1 MSTPRPHHYAFGHVA
16 LRKAFFH
23 DPAKLVQALEADGE
37 RLIGEIWNEVGRMI
51 QAENGDAAILP
62 ADGLELTLHA
72 VGPRTM
78 AAVIALPPPREM
90 PEAHFVALVVERP
103 RPGPSFHIGR
113 MPEPSRYFTLELGMD
128 ILSRER
134 RTVLCEW
141 TREAHV
147 DFGTSPEPTVAAF
160 VKRVI
165 EILDG

>member
-51 QAENGDAAILP
+51 QAENGDAALLP
-62 ADGLELTLHA
+62 ADGLELSLHA

-113 MPEPSRYFTLELGMD
+113 MPDPGRYFTLELGMD
-128 ILSRER
+128 VLSQER
-134 RTVLCEW
+134 RAVLCEW
-141 TREAHV
+141 TREGHANC
-147 DFGTSPEPTVAAF
+147 GTGPEPTAEAF
-160 VKRVI
+160 VQRVI
-165 EILDG
+165 EILDD